1 MRTIFSFFSPKGAAA
16 VMEPESPQDRLTDI
30 PTQWSVVVRAH
41 QDTPEAASATQQLLE
56 RYRRPIYRYLLACV
70 RRLDV
75 ADELFQEFALR
86 FVRGD
91 FKNADPGRGRFRC
104 YLKTVLH
111 HLVVD
116 FQRKQQRES
125 HQPLPA
131 AEAAPASGPP
141 AAPEEDLTGAWR
153 EDLMARAWEELAQ
166 WERQKQQPLYSV
178 LRFRA
183 DHPDLKAAPMA
194 ERLSA
199 QLGTAVSAEWVYKK
213 LHQAREKFTD
223 LIVEEVAQTLDEPTV
238 QNLEQELLDL
248 GLLDFCQAALQR
260 RGTR

>member
-1 MRTIFSFFSPKGAAA
+1 
-16 VMEPESPQDRLTDI
+16 MEPETPHDRLSDI

-41 QDTPEAASATQQLLE
+41 QDTPEAVSATKQLLE
-56 RYRRPIYRYLLACV
+56 RYRRPINRYLLACV

-91 FKNADPGRGRFRC
+91 FKNADPERGRFRC

-116 FQRKQQRES
+116 YQRKQQRES

-131 AEAAPASGPP
+131 AEAAPEVAPP
-141 AAPEEDLTGAWR
+141 AAPEGDLTGAWR
-153 EDLMARAWEELAQ
+153 EELMARAWDALASC
-166 WERQKQQPLYSV
+166 EREHGQPLYTV

-183 DHPDLKAAPMA
+183 DRPDLKAAPMA

-199 QLGTAVSAEWVYKK
+199 QLGATVSAEWVYKK
-213 LHQAREKFTD
+213 LHQAREKFTG
-223 LIVEEVAQTLDEPTV
+223 LIVQEVAQTLEEPTV
-238 QNLEQELLDL
+238 PNLEQELLDL
-248 GLLDFCQAALQR
+248 GLLDFCQPALQR
-260 RGTR
+260 RGKSGG

>member
-1 MRTIFSFFSPKGAAA
+1 
-16 VMEPESPQDRLTDI
+16 MEPDIGNERLSDM
-30 PTQWSVVVRAH
+30 PTQWSVVARAH
-41 QDTPEAASATQQLLE
+41 EDTPEAPSATQQLLE

-70 RRLDV
+70 RRLDA

-91 FKNADPGRGRFRC
+91 FRSADPEHGRFRC

-116 FQRKQQRES
+116 HQRKQQRES

-131 AEAAPASGPP
+131 AEAAPEAAPP

-153 EDLMARAWEELAQ
+153 EELMARAWDALAS
-166 WERQKQQPLYSV
+166 WERENGQPLCTV
-178 LRFRA
+178 LRFCA
-183 DHPDLKAAPMA
+183 DHPDLKATPMA

-199 QLGTAVSAEWVYKK
+199 QLGAAVSAEWVYKR
-213 LHQAREKFTD
+213 LHQAREKFTG
-223 LIVEEVAQTLDEPTV
+223 LIVQEVPQTLDEPTAP
-238 QNLEQELLDL
+238 NLEQELLDL
-248 GLLDFCQAALQR
+248 RLLDFCRPALQR